1 MYATQL
7 QIFVQ
12 FKAARFFF
20 VANQVGISCS
30 LFLVIDRSQIHNLG
44 SEDLGKMNH

>member
-1 MYATQL
+1 MQHSYKSLFSLRLHA
-7 QIFVQ
+7 
-12 FKAARFFF
+12 FFF
-20 VANQVGISCS
+20 VANQVSISCS